1 MHVEAGH
8 ASSCKTAIVGA
19 VSEGSSACCCAALQL
34 EALSCKE
41 QSLGFCKS
49 LLGAGADS
57 WLAAE
62 SAQQPAAPTPSSRPF
77 AALFGA

>member
-1 MHVEAGH
+1 MHFLPLML
-8 ASSCKTAIVGA
+8 SS
-19 VSEGSSACCCAALQL
+19 GSLLQI
-34 EALSCKE
+34 EALSCRE

-57 WLAAE
+57 WLGADASAAQE
-62 SAQQPAAPTPSSRPF
+62 ATPVSSARPF